1 LVDGCP
7 FLLSFARAKIAAMA
21 LLRILTIAENT
32 YREAVRAKILHGLIA
47 LAVGTSGYSLVVGA
61 YALRNQSKVVSDLGA
76 ASISLYSIVV
86 AIILGA
92 TSLYRELELKTLFPI
107 LARPI
112 ERWEYLVGKYLGTLL
127 VLVAFIGLNSGL
139 LLFAVGA
146 IGTRPLSL
154 SLLLPAVE
162 IGLAVVLGWRVPRA
176 RTWLPL
182 PLSLVLLA
190 TGAWFASESV
200 TERAVILGQ
209 GLFTA
214 LEVSIVT
221 CLCLVFAAFS
231 TPFLTGVF
239 TISVFLVGRSAD
251 TLARLPEVMFGPTI
265 KQAGMVLSQVV
276 PNLMVYVPTREL
288 LSGEAAGVSLAAYAS
303 LAALQSASWSL
314 GLLTLAALVFRRRD
328 FL

>member
-1 LVDGCP
+1 
-7 FLLSFARAKIAAMA
+7 MA

-47 LAVGTSGYSLVVGA
+47 LAVGTSGYALVVGA
-61 YALRNQSKVVSDLGA
+61 YALRNQNKVVSDLGA
-76 ASISLYSIVV
+76 ASISLYAVIV

-112 ERWEYLVGKYLGTLL
+112 ERWEYLVGKYVGTLL
-127 VLVAFIGLNSGL
+127 VLGAFIGLNSGL
-139 LLFAVGA
+139 LLFAIGA
-146 IGTRPLSL
+146 IDTRPLSL
-154 SLLLPAVE
+154 AILIPGLQ
-162 IGLAVVLGWRVPRA
+162 IGACVLWGWRVPRA

-182 PLSLVLLA
+182 PLAVSLVL
-190 TGAWFASESV
+190 TGAWFSADAV

-214 LEVSIVT
+214 LEVSIIT
-221 CLCLVFAAFS
+221 CLCLVFTAFS
-231 TPFLTGVF
+231 SPFLTAIF
-239 TISVFLVGRSAD
+239 TVSVFLVGRSAD
-251 TLARLPEVMFGPTI
+251 TLARLPEAMFGPAI
-265 KQAGMVLSQVV
+265 KQLGIALSYVF
-276 PNLMVYVPTREL
+276 PNLMIYVPSRDL
-288 LSGEAAGVSLAAYAS
+288 LTGEAAGVSFVTYAS
-303 LAALQSASWSL
+303 LATLQAASWSL

>member
-1 LVDGCP
+1 
-7 FLLSFARAKIAAMA
+7 MA

-47 LAVGTSGYSLVVGA
+47 LAVATSGYALVVGA
-61 YALRNQSKVVSDLGA
+61 YALRNQNKVVSDLGA

-86 AIILGA
+86 AVILGA

-139 LLFAVGA
+139 LLFAIGA
-146 IGTRPLSL
+146 IGSRPLVL
-154 SLLLPAVE
+154 ALALP
-162 IGLAVVLGWRVPRA
+162 LAQIAACFLWGWRVPRV

-182 PLSLVLLA
+182 PLAVSLLA
-190 TGAWFASESV
+190 TGAWFAADSV
-200 TERAVILGQ
+200 TERSVIVVQ
-209 GLFTA
+209 GLFTT
-214 LEVSIVT
+214 LEVSIIT

-231 TPFLTGVF
+231 SPFLTAIF
-239 TISVFLVGRSAD
+239 TLSVFLVGRSAD
-251 TLARLPEVMFGPTI
+251 TLARLPEMMFGRAI
-265 KQAGMVLSQVV
+265 KQLGLVLSYVF
-276 PNLMVYVPTREL
+276 PNLMVYVPSRDL
-288 LSGEAAGVSLAAYAS
+288 LTGEAAGVSLLSYAGF
-303 LAALQSASWSL
+303 AALQAVSWSV
-314 GLLTLAALVFRRRD
+314 GLLTVAALIFRRRD